1 MQTRTGAKIFLNQD
15 FPAGVNRQVSIQGTP
30 AQVKAAGDLIKLILE
45 HGPTAIHVNRWDSE
59 VADSGMYTAT

>member
-15 FPAGVNRQVSIQGTP
+15 FPPGVNRQVAITGTP

-45 HGPTAIHVNRWDSE
+45 HGPTAIHVNR
-59 VADSGMYTAT
+59 